1 MTADQAQILF
11 VDDEPHVR
19 QAACQTLEL
28 AGFKVLAF
36 ESAEPA
42 LERIGRN
49 FYGVVFSDLRMPELD
64 GMAFLQRAID
74 LDPELP
80 FVLITGHGDVQQAV
94 EAMRAGAYDFI
105 EKPFASGHL
114 ADVAKRALDK
124 RKLTLE
130 NRELRV
136 AATAR
141 DQLETRVLGRT
152 KPIVELR
159 DRIRAAA
166 ATEADILILGDT
178 GTGKEVVARA
188 IHNISSRKS
197 EPFVVINCAALPSE
211 MIESELFG
219 HEIGAFP
226 GAIRPRLGRFLQA
239 DRGCIYLDGI
249 DSLPLELQGRLLP
262 VLRERRITPLGASSS
277 HELDVRFIASAR
289 SDLVD
294 AVAANR
300 FRSDLLYSLNTITLR
315 VPSLAER
322 VEDIPRLFTQL
333 VNEACL
339 RYRRPIPS
347 IGAATLTALARN
359 PWPGNVRE
367 LRNAADRFALG
378 LAPIEGLEDEAPAQR
393 GSLPDLVGQYERRL
407 IAAELSANKGRLK
420 ETYESLGLSRK
431 TLYEK
436 MQKYGLK
443 REDFQPQ
450 D

>member
-1 MTADQAQILF
+1 MSKNQGQILF
-11 VDDEPHVR
+11 VDDELHVR

-28 AGFKVLAF
+28 AGFSVKSF

-42 LERIGRN
+42 LERISRN
-49 FYGVVFSDLRMPELD
+49 FHGIVFSDLRMSDMD
-64 GMAFLQRAID
+64 GMTFLQRAID

-114 ADVAKRALDK
+114 ADVAERALDK
-124 RKLTLE
+124 RMLTLE

-152 KPIVELR
+152 KTIVELR

-166 ATEADILILGDT
+166 ATEADLLIQGDT

-188 IHNISSRKS
+188 IHNISSRKN
-197 EPFVVINCAALPSE
+197 EPFVVVNCAALPSE

-226 GAIRPRLGRFLQA
+226 GAIRARYGRFLQA
-239 DRGCIYLDGI
+239 DRGCIYLDSI
-249 DSLPLELQGRLLP
+249 DSLPLDVQGRLLP
-262 VLRERRITPLGASSS
+262 VLRERRITPLGSSAS
-277 HELDVRFIASAR
+277 HELDVRFIASTR
-289 SDLVD
+289 SDLTD
-294 AVAANR
+294 AVSKDQ
-300 FRSDLLYSLNTITLR
+300 FRGDLLYSLNTITLR

-347 IGAATLTALARN
+347 IGAETLKALSRN

-378 LAPIEGLEDEAPAQR
+378 LAPIEGLEDEAPAHR

-420 ETYESLGLSRK
+420 ETYETLGLSRK

-443 REDFQPQ
+443 REDFQQ
-450 D
+450 DA